1 MSDDYELLLKHI
13 LDDVKTQI
21 FDDVKVL
28 VEKEYTEKLLKK
40 EEEFRKKLVVI
51 EDLAKK
57 QTERKLVV
65 PQFNHSGYKREYEL
79 ITDWMSEL
87 EKNIGEEVPDFS
99 RVLKGMQE
107 RIEELLEADKEVF
120 SLRTRDTGDN
130 MKITEVTE
138 NSMSNIVGQ
147 RSLQASNSITST
159 NERSSTGSDDGD
171 MIKVS
176 HNVRNVMDD
185 SSGTLPD
192 IRNMS
197 ILSQGSLQPSKNS
210 HSNGLHNLSPIP
222 KSSNLSNSL
231 VTDLHNQSGSSHG
244 NVFHFSSEIG
254 SGPLYIPLSSTAYPS
269 RSPLKRQK
277 MIYFLKFGEFGVNEG
292 QFTEPSGIAVN
303 NNLNEI
309 IVVDTNCH
317 RVQVFDKEGQFKL
330 EFGGCGKRDGQL
342 LYPNR
347 IAVNQITG
355 NCFITERSPTH
366 QIQIFDC
373 NGRFVRKFGSAI
385 LQHPRGICVDHKG
398 RVVVV
403 ECKVM
408 RVIIFDS
415 FGNVLTKFGCGR
427 YLEFPNAIC
436 TSPDDE
442 IFISDNRAHCVKV
455 FNYAGV
461 YLRQIGG
468 EGMTNY
474 PIGVAV
480 DSSGSIIVAD
490 NHNNFNLTIFD
501 KHGRVL
507 NALES
512 KVKHA
517 QCYDMAVLNDGTVAV
532 SSKDCRVY
540 LYRYALP
547 HNESNQG
554 FHSFG
559 QCHED

>member
-1 MSDDYELLLKHI
+1 MPEDYEVLLKHI

-21 FDDVKVL
+21 FDDVKAL

-40 EEEFRKKLVVI
+40 EEEFKRKLMATEELV
-51 EDLAKK
+51 KK
-57 QTERKLVV
+57 QTERNLAVS
-65 PQFNHSGYKREYEL
+65 QFNHSGYKHEYEL
-79 ITDWMSEL
+79 IADWMSQL
-87 EKNIGEEVPDFS
+87 EKNLEEGVFDFS
-99 RVLKGMQE
+99 QVLKGMQD

-120 SLRTRDTGDN
+120 SLRTTGDN
-130 MKITEVTE
+130 LKLSHNEPNVV
-138 NSMSNIVGQ
+138 SMSNMISQ

-171 MIKVS
+171 IIKVS

-192 IRNMS
+192 IRNLS
-197 ILSQGSLQPSKNS
+197 LLSQGSLQPSKNS
-210 HSNGLHNLSPIP
+210 HSNGLHALSPIP
-222 KSSNLSNSL
+222 KSQSISNNLNSSL
-231 VTDLHNQSGSSHG
+231 GPLDIHNQSGSSHG

-373 NGRFVRKFGSAI
+373 NGRFVRKFGAAI

-403 ECKVM
+403 ECKV
-408 RVIIFDS
+408 S
-415 FGNVLTKFGCGR
+415 LSVL
-427 YLEFPNAIC
+427 
-436 TSPDDE
+436 
-442 IFISDNRAHCVKV
+442 IFIMPYR
-455 FNYAGV
+455 
-461 YLRQIGG
+461 
-468 EGMTNY
+468 
-474 PIGVAV
+474 
-480 DSSGSIIVAD
+480 
-490 NHNNFNLTIFD
+490 
-501 KHGRVL
+501 
-507 NALES
+507 
-512 KVKHA
+512 
-517 QCYDMAVLNDGTVAV
+517 
-532 SSKDCRVY
+532 CR
-540 LYRYALP
+540 
-547 HNESNQG
+547 S
-554 FHSFG
+554 
-559 QCHED
+559 